1 MPPHPGG
8 QGNIISWQWNFG
20 DPLSG
25 SSNNSTEQNPD
36 HLSPWPGSYDVRL
49 IVTNFNDC
57 SDTIIKQVFVNEL
70 PAVDFTWDISCQ
82 DQPVEFSPDSSV
94 MNTSTITSWLWDF
107 GDGQSSTLEAPE
119 HLYAVSGVYTV
130 TLTVQDTGVCENFI
144 SHDVTI
150 HPLPIANF
158 TYDTPICQD
167 GEAQFTDLS
176 STASGYITQWVWDYG
191 DGTSDTINFPEN
203 PNPVHVYDTSGTFTV
218 HLWVITTDS
227 CEAEAEKTITVDAAP
242 IADWEYE
249 GSCADEQV
257 QFTDLSTPVGAPISE
272 WYWDFGDPVSGQ
284 NNYSAAQNP
293 QHLFSVCRHLYR
305 DSDRGQHQRL

>member
-1 MPPHPGG
+1 MR
-8 QGNIISWQWNFG
+8 
-20 DPLSG
+20 
-25 SSNNSTEQNPD
+25 T
-36 HLSPWPGSYDVRL
+36 
-49 IVTNFNDC
+49 
-57 SDTIIKQVFVNEL
+57 
-70 PAVDFTWDISCQ
+70 AV
-82 DQPVEFSPDSSV
+82 
-94 MNTSTITSWLWDF
+94 
-107 GDGQSSTLEAPE
+107 
-119 HLYAVSGVYTV
+119 
-130 TLTVQDTGVCENFI
+130 

-249 GSCADEQV
+249 GGCADEMV

-284 NNYSAAQNP
+284 NNYSTAQNP
-293 QHLFSVCRHLYR
+293 QHLFSSAGTFTVTLIVVNTSGCSDTLAQDVSVTPLPAVGFNGLCRGLP
-305 DSDRGQHQRL
+305 GQ